1 MNERTAKELAGKFV
15 TFLETG
21 DPPDGLFRPEVFL
34 DFTLPQWRLQVG
46 GAEAVVQA
54 RRQSHPVAGS
64 VPRWRCDPTPTGFVL
79 EVEERWTD
87 AADQWYCREMFR
99 ADATDEGISDLS
111 VYCTGDWD
119 SAQQERHHREVALSR
134 P

>member
-21 DPPDGLFRPEVFL
+21 DPPDGLFQPDVFL
-34 DFTLPQWRLQVG
+34 DFTLPQWRLQASGV
-46 GAEAVVQA
+46 EDVVQA
-54 RRQSHPVAGS
+54 RRRSHPDAGS

-79 EVEERWTD
+79 EVEERWSD
-87 AADQWYCREMFR
+87 SGDQWYCREMFR

-119 SAQQERHHREVALSR
+119 SSQQERHHREVALVR